1 MAAAA
6 ADNVQLLTA
15 LLNSLSLSGFEYR
28 KFEGTVTQVR
38 GRARHTRESSG
49 RPTLLASVLL
59 TFLN

>member
-15 LLNSLSLSGFEYR
+15 LLNSPSLSGFEYR

-49 RPTLLASVLL
+49 RPTLPTSVLL